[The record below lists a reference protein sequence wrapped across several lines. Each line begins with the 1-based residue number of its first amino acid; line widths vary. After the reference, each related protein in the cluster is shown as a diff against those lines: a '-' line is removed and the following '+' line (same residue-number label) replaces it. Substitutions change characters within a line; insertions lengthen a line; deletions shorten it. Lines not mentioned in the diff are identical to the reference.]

1 MSRADEAL
9 RAARELLE
17 QEGPDAMTMRRV
29 ADRVGIRAPSLYK
42 HVPDK
47 AELELRLVA
56 EGLGELGRELRGAG
70 PGLASL
76 ARAYRAWGLAHGRLY
91 ALMTERPLP
100 RERLP
105 EGLEARVAAPVLE
118 AVGGD
123 ADLARAVWASAHG
136 LLALELAGR
145 FPDGADL
152 DAAWAAMVAAYA
164 G

>member
-1 MSRADEAL
+1 VSRADEAL

-17 QEGPDAMTMRRV
+17 QDGPDAMTMRRV

-56 EGLGELGRELRGAG
+56 EGLEELGRALRGAG
-70 PGLASL
+70 PSLAEL

-91 ALMTERPLP
+91 SLMTERPLP

-105 EGLEARVAAPVLE
+105 EGLEASAAAPLLE
-118 AVGGD
+118 AVDGD
-123 ADLARAVWASAHG
+123 TDRARAAWASAHG

-145 FPDGADL
+145 FPAGADL
-152 DAAWAAMVAAYA
+152 DAAWAAMVAAFA